1 MTLHLSYDPTAKI
14 AEGQGPVDSLLF
26 SGLKA
31 MDFML
36 IIPKPLQFRM
46 VKEGFRC
53 QYSSLEGRNFVAIIS
68 KTLQFRMLKEMA
80 IFIPVLK
87 EDISG
92 SFFHT

>member
-1 MTLHLSYDPTAKI
+1 
-14 AEGQGPVDSLLF
+14 
-26 SGLKA
+26 

-36 IIPKPLQFRM
+36 IIPKPLQFRMVKEGFGCQYSSLEGRNFVAIIPKSLQFRM

-53 QYSSLEGRNFVAIIS
+53 QYSSLEGRNFVVIIS
-68 KTLQFRMLKEMA
+68 KPLQFRMLKEMA

>member
-1 MTLHLSYDPTAKI
+1 
-14 AEGQGPVDSLLF
+14 
-26 SGLKA
+26 

-46 VKEGFRC
+46 VKVGFGC
-53 QYSSLEGRNFVAIIS
+53 HYSSLEGRNFVAIFS
-68 KTLQFRMLKEMA
+68 KPLQFRMLKEMV
-80 IFIPVLK
+80 IFIPVMK

>member
-1 MTLHLSYDPTAKI
+1 M
-14 AEGQGPVDSLLF
+14 
-26 SGLKA
+26 
-31 MDFML
+31 
-36 IIPKPLQFRM
+36 
-46 VKEGFRC
+46 
-53 QYSSLEGRNFVAIIS
+53 EGRNFVVNIPTWREGISCSLFQHGGKEFRGHYSNTEGRNFVVIIS